1 MQLWWGS
8 WATPLG
14 RSGQTPPR
22 SSGATSLL
30 MGHTRPC
37 LYIQARGPALGD
49 VHRSLQLQSISATS
63 ASLSSDVCSWFM
75 STPQD
80 HIGTTESSGV
90 MLATQDNQ
98 ATQYTMRQ
106 DQQSSRQGSTMD
118 IDDMKVETEKLEGGQ
133 PVRPMLT
140 TASEQDPDVAPD
152 VQIRAISMCSSLHD
166 SPRDVF

>member
-1 MQLWWGS
+1 
-8 WATPLG
+8 
-14 RSGQTPPR
+14 
-22 SSGATSLL
+22 
-30 MGHTRPC
+30 
-37 LYIQARGPALGD
+37 
-49 VHRSLQLQSISATS
+49 
-63 ASLSSDVCSWFM
+63 M

-98 ATQYTMRQ
+98 ATQHTMRQ

-152 VQIRAISMCSSLHD
+152 VQIRAISMCSSFHD
-166 SPRDVF
+166 SSRDVF